1 MRITFTHEG
10 KNYTFQLDYFPE
22 MSVDNVS
29 NLISSAFGFKDKIL
43 LSTYDDEILF
53 PGIRFTKLFLISP
66 EKYGKLKLFVYNK
79 EPASSLKTELTTGIG
94 LSTKYKLNY
103 EIGAKSSSILNTNNE
118 DTNLNTTPIHP
129 STNREF
135 TSYKFDRNNLNKDGF
150 DKDNLSNVQ
159 NPNLN
164 PKSELNDLILQQPP
178 QPQSLNT
185 DNNMYK
191 PLKPQN
197 FAGGLDNFGMGGR
210 NDLNANQ
217 RPNKYEYKMDFKK
230 YPSQSSLDVPTKST
244 SSSKFDLIAPSTIG
258 GLPNTRE
265 SKDLNDL
272 NNPTTN
278 YIFNSGELYTY
289 DHLKKNQKP
298 PSSGQLNEDFTQ
310 PKPNYANL
318 LQQQKN
324 NPLNNQEPA
333 MNSHKDDFKKFSS
346 EKRTYRSNNSN
357 LMNNL
362 PSKNNL
368 EDYQPQQ
375 YQKYNQSPLEENF
388 ERFPTEKFNRL
399 SSRQNQNPN
408 QQTPKIKDDQMG
420 MNFTIG
426 GGNFGKM
433 GMRGNLTNFGFD
445 KKTQNNLPSP
455 GQFEPREGY
464 KFSSQIGQKLEDKDM
479 E

>member
-1 MRITFTHEG
+1 MKITFIHEN

-22 MSVDNVS
+22 MTVEDVS
-29 NLISSAFGFKDKIL
+29 NFISSAFGFKDKIL
-43 LSTYDDEILF
+43 LSTINDEILF
-53 PGIRFTKLFLISP
+53 PGIKFTKMFLISP

-79 EPASSLKTELTTGIG
+79 DPASSLKTELTPGIG
-94 LSTKYKLNY
+94 LSSKYKPNY
-103 EIGAKSSSILNTNNE
+103 EIGGKSSSILNTNNV
-118 DTNLNTTPIHP
+118 DTNLNTTPIHTN
-129 STNREF
+129 TNREF
-135 TSYKFDRNNLNKDGF
+135 TSYKFDRNNLNKDGHE
-150 DKDNLSNVQ
+150 DNISNIQ
-159 NPNLN
+159 NQNLN
-164 PKSELNDLILQQPP
+164 QKSEINDLILQQPP
-178 QPQSLNT
+178 QPQSLNAE
-185 DNNMYK
+185 NNMYK

-197 FAGGLDNFGMGGR
+197 FAGGLDSFGMGGR
-210 NDLNANQ
+210 SELNTNQ
-217 RPNKYEYKMDFKK
+217 RTNKHEYKMDFKK
-230 YPSQSSLDVPTKST
+230 YPSQPSLDVPTKS
-244 SSSKFDLIAPSTIG
+244 SSSKFDIIEPSTIG
-258 GLPNTRE
+258 GGLSNTRE

-272 NNPTTN
+272 NNPTAN

-289 DHLKKNQKP
+289 DHLKKKQKP
-298 PSSGQLNEDFTQ
+298 PSSGQIGEDFSQ

-324 NPLNNQEPA
+324 NPLTNQEPP
-333 MNSHKDDFKKFSS
+333 MNTHKDEFKKFSS

-362 PSKNNL
+362 PNNNNL
-368 EDYQPQQ
+368 EEYQPQQ

-408 QQTPKIKDDQMG
+408 QQTPKIKDEPG
-420 MNFTIG
+420 MNYTVG

-445 KKTQNNLPSP
+445 KKQQNNLPNL
-455 GQFEPREGY
+455 GQFEPRDAY